1 MAHGILRGTDELLHL
16 ATEMAGIAVWEYDF
30 VTNTMTR
37 SANHDGL
44 YRHRPELDGAQA
56 RPACFITS
64 AA

>member
-1 MAHGILRGTDELLHL
+1 MLHL